1 MEESKAPT
9 VLFLGAGAHA
19 PIGFPTTKQIMKEI
33 GLEPTDTNKLESV
46 TKETEL
52 LQEIY
57 NKLSDNLRDLEG
69 ILEFL
74 HIANNPLN
82 YVHIEILNEELSKQ
96 INELTVSK
104 LRSIISMDKEKNSR
118 LYEDIKKYLIN
129 AYRYFPE
136 KHNEKAEEIYKPL
149 LATLMDKDNKS
160 LAFREEADELPIFTT
175 NYDTVFENLNTMQ
188 FMRKDY
194 GNIIDGF
201 KIEERPAQYVFSS
214 DVYKKKSDK
223 PIIKLFKLHGSL
235 NWYVEEPTNTIVKFS
250 NLQAYVESPRYC
262 FPVIVYPADYRPY
275 RREEFYILNELFK
288 QYLINAKRCIVVGF
302 SFRDIGRI
310 NRIFEEVMKY
320 SNKNLEVIISNTKRD
335 ITELDG
341 AKNLLSNFEDRIQY
355 FDGGV
360 KELSR
365 RLLKMRK

>member
-1 MEESKAPT
+1 MEEPKVPT

-33 GLEPTDTNKLESV
+33 GLEPTDTNKLEGV

-82 YVHIEILNEELSKQ
+82 FVHIEILNKEIINQ
-96 INELTVSK
+96 ISEITVSK

-118 LYEDIKKYLIN
+118 LYEDIKKHLIN

-136 KHNEKAEEIYKPL
+136 KHNEKAEGIYKPL
-149 LATLMDKDNKS
+149 LLTLMDKDNKS
-160 LAFREEADELPIFTT
+160 LVFGEEADELPIFTT
-175 NYDTVFENLNTMQ
+175 NYDVVFENLNTMR
-188 FMRKDY
+188 FMKDY

-201 KIEERPAQYVFSS
+201 KIEKRTAQYVFST
-214 DVYKKKSDK
+214 DVYNEKKSDK
-223 PIIKLFKLHGSL
+223 PIITLFKLHGSL
-235 NWYVEEPTNTIVKFS
+235 NWYVEKSTNTIVKFS
-250 NLQAYVESPRYC
+250 NLQGHTEDPRYG
-262 FPVIVYPADYRPY
+262 FPIIVYPADYKPY
-275 RREEFYILNELFK
+275 RREEFYILNERFK

-320 SNKNLEVIISNTKRD
+320 SNKDLEVIISDTKKD

-341 AKNLLSNFEDRIQY
+341 ANNLFNNFKDRFQY
-355 FDGGV
+355 FDGGIR
-360 KELSR
+360 ELPK
-365 RLLKMRK
+365 RLLEMRK